1 MMLTGKN
8 ILITGISSGI
18 GRSITELCIAE
29 NANVWGIGR
38 NKDRIEEVK
47 KSCLYPDHL
56 QTISYD
62 LSFNDY
68 NEDYFLS
75 FLPDRCDGFVH
86 SAGISITKPLQ
97 FQVSEILF
105 ETFSINIISAMKL
118 IALLTD
124 RFNNGSSIV
133 FISSVMGEVGQSAK
147 LSYCAS
153 KGAISSFTRSLALEY
168 APRKI
173 RVNSILPGVV
183 KTPLFEKLM
192 NKLPSES
199 LETIYSQHP
208 LGLGEPAD
216 IANLALF
223 LLSDMSKYVNGSLIA
238 ADGGYL
244 AK

>member
-18 GRSITELCIAE
+18 GRSITDLCIAE

-62 LSFNDY
+62 LSGDNYDNDY
-68 NEDYFLS
+68 LLA
-75 FLPDRCDGFVH
+75 FLPIKCDGFVH

-97 FQVSEILF
+97 YQTAEILL
-105 ETFSINIISAMKL
+105 ETFSVNIICAMKL
-118 IALLTD
+118 IALLTN
-124 RFNNGSSIV
+124 RFNYDASIV
-133 FISSVMGEVGQSAK
+133 FISSVMGVVGQSAK

-223 LLSDMSKYVNGSLIA
+223 LLSDMSKYINGSLIA
-238 ADGGYL
+238 VDGGYL
-244 AK
+244 SK

>member
-1 MMLTGKN
+1 MLTGKN

-18 GRSITELCIAE
+18 GRSITDLCIAE
-29 NANVWGIGR
+29 NANVWGIAR
-38 NKDRIEEVK
+38 DKDRIEDVK

-86 SAGISITKPLQ
+86 SAGISITKPFSLQ
-97 FQVSEILF
+97 TPEILL
-105 ETFSINIISAMKL
+105 ETFSVNIISAMKL
-118 IALLTD
+118 IAFLGD
-124 RFNNGSSIV
+124 RFNYSASIV
-133 FISSVMGEVGQSAK
+133 FIASVMGEVGQSAK

-153 KGAISSFTRSLALEY
+153 KGAISSFTRSLGLEY

-199 LETIYSQHP
+199 LENIYSQHP
-208 LGLGEPAD
+208 LGLGETAD

-223 LLSDMSKYVNGSLIA
+223 LLSDMSKYINGSLIA
-238 ADGGYL
+238 VDGGYL